1 MAIGRSFFFHTFDS
15 KSGSMKTVTEHLL
28 ALADAGNAA
37 FTARLVPGVDPDRML
52 GCRIPQLH
60 RLARTLRGTP
70 EAAAFLTQLPHR
82 YYDENNLH
90 GILLGHIRPTGE
102 ALDAL
107 ERFLPHIDNWA
118 TCDITAWRHEDAR
131 PRPCGGPAPH
141 LRMAREPAHLYRP
154 VRGRRPAG
162 TLPRRKILR
171 HAPPRPADLLPAE
184 RVLRRH
190 GRGMGFQRGARQ
202 AFRANAALLH
212 PTAARPPV
220 HNKALQKGRESS
232 ASTTPAKRSCN
243 VSNTD
248 LPCPMETNQPG
259 LHGDADAPRH
269 PPHGRPSAHLQKRL
283 SVFTTHSV

>member
-1 MAIGRSFFFHTFDS
+1 
-15 KSGSMKTVTEHLL
+15 MKTVTEHLL

-37 FTARLVPGVDPDRML
+37 FTARLAPGVDPDRML
-52 GCRIPQLH
+52 GCRIPQLR

-107 ERFLPHIDNWA
+107 ERFLPHVDNWA
-118 TCDITAWRHEDAR
+118 TCDITA
-131 PRPCGGPAPH
+131 CGMKTLGRAPAAGPH

-162 TLPRRKILR
+162 TLPRRKIR
-171 HAPPRPADLLPAE
+171 HAPPRPADLPAGR

-202 AFRANAALLH
+202 AFRANTALLH
-212 PTAARPPV
+212 PTATRPPGAQQGV
-220 HNKALQKGRESS
+220 AEGSRKSPHRRRPQNDPATSQILTFPALWKPTDP
-232 ASTTPAKRSCN
+232 TTR
-243 VSNTD
+243 
-248 LPCPMETNQPG
+248 
-259 LHGDADAPRH
+259 R
-269 PPHGRPSAHLQKRL
+269 R
-283 SVFTTHSV
+283 